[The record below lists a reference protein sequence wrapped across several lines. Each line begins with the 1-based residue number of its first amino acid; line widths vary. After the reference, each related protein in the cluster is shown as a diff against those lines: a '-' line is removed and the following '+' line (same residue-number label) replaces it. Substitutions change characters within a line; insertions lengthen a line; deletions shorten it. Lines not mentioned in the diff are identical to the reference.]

1 MTHSAD
7 EMPMPKADMIAGSPT
22 FTTVT
27 SSTAMNVPSMIMPRI
42 HHL

>member
-7 EMPMPKADMIAGSPT
+7 EMPMPNADMIAGSPT